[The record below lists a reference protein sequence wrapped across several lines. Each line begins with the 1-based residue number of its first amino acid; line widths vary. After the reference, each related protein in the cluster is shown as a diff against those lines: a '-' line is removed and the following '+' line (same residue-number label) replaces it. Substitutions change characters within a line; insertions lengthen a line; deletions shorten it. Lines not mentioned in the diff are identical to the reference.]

1 MVAMTDGE
9 RDDHGDV
16 RVLPRIVPA
25 APGKPVRPEAA
36 ASRVASLALA
46 QDPQSWSLE
55 EARLVV
61 NRYQGLASRWD
72 TDRGWYRPIPL
83 ADALARGGPFPS
95 GPCVEV
101 GCGTGLLT
109 PLLTATWPET
119 VCVDITMAMLRR
131 AQGATRLR
139 ADAARLPLADGI
151 ASAVVLADA
160 PLFAGEVVRVL
171 TATGVVLWCNA
182 LGTDAPHHVPI
193 SVVVTALRRACGGQR
208 WTATTAEAGWGLW
221 AVLRR

>member
-1 MVAMTDGE
+1 MALTGGD
-9 RDDHGDV
+9 RDDDV
-16 RVLPRIVPA
+16 DIRVLSRMMSA

-36 ASRVASLALA
+36 ASRAASLALA
-46 QDPQSWSLE
+46 QDPQTWSLE
-55 EARLVV
+55 EARLVID
-61 NRYQGLASRWD
+61 RYQGLAPGWD
-72 TDRGWYRPIPL
+72 SDRGWYRPIPL
-83 ADALARGGPFPS
+83 VDALARGGPFPS

-109 PLLTATWPET
+109 PMLTATWPGT

-131 AQGATRLR
+131 AQGATRVL

-171 TATGVVLWCNA
+171 TGTGVVVWCNA

-193 SVVVTALRRACGGQR
+193 PVVITALRRASAGQR
-208 WTATTAEAGWGLW
+208 WTATTADAGWGLW